1 MTDDRSLLAALYDP
15 LEGDRDDLLPYLDH
29 AIGSGA
35 RTVLDIGCGT
45 GVFALMLA
53 DRGIKV
59 VGVDPDADSLHVAR
73 AKPGAD
79 RVRWIHGDAT
89 AALPGWSAD
98 VATMTANVAQA
109 ILTDPEWTATLS
121 GAFAALR
128 PGGELM
134 FETRDPDRRA
144 WQDWTRAGTE
154 STAEVAGIG
163 PVTGW
168 VETLGV
174 RWPLVDFVDAVR
186 LPDGREI
193 SYRHQLRYRGRAE
206 VENNLNAAGFE
217 LLEVR
222 DAPDRPG
229 REFVFLARRPG

>member
-15 LEGDRDDLLPYLDH
+15 LEGDRSDLLPYLDH
-29 AIGSGA
+29 AVGSGA
-35 RTVLDIGCGT
+35 RMVLDIGCGT

-53 DRGIKV
+53 DRGIEV
-59 VGVDPDADSLHVAR
+59 VGVDPDADSLDVAR

-89 AALPGWSAD
+89 AAPAGWSAD
-98 VATMTANVAQA
+98 LGTMTANVAQA
-109 ILTDPEWTATLS
+109 ILTDPEWAAALS

-154 STAEVAGIG
+154 STVAVAGIG

-168 VETLGV
+168 VETLAV
-174 RWPLVDFVDAVR
+174 CWPLVDFVDAVR
-186 LPDGREI
+186 MPDGRELVH
-193 SYRHQLRYRGRAE
+193 RHQLRFRDRAE
-206 VENNLNAAGFE
+206 VENDLANAGFE
-217 LLEVR
+217 VLQVR